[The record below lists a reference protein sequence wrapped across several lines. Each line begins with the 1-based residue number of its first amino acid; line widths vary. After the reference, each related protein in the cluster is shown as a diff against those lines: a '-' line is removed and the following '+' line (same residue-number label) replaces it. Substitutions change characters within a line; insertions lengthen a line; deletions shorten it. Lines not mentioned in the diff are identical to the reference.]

1 MIVRM
6 FEIRPSRRA
15 VSAVLLAI
23 GGLLIGSGCTDSET
37 SASAKELASLRQE
50 RHDLVQQFANIQ
62 SGIRRTQAAA
72 LDDPGVSMAQ
82 DTFYAELRRFMQR
95 EGPEAVELLDQA
107 VRVGN
112 DIERLSGPVPMMTG
126 EPVTLEQQQAVVG
139 ELQETER
146 ELRPYLQRALADPA
160 VQSAFAAL
168 QDNLVAQMTRLDPNA
183 PATIRRMNETAEEIR
198 LADMRIAELESG
210 P

>member
-1 MIVRM
+1 MIARM
-6 FEIRPSRRA
+6 FAIRPSRHA
-15 VSAVLLAI
+15 VSALLLAI
-23 GGLLIGSGCTDSET
+23 SGLLIGSGCTDSET
-37 SASAKELASLRQE
+37 SARAKELAALRQE
-50 RHDLVQQFANIQ
+50 RHDLVQRFSNIQ

-72 LDDPGVSMAQ
+72 LDDPGVRMAQ

-95 EGPEAVELLDQA
+95 EAPEAVELLDRA

-112 DIERLSGPVPMMTG
+112 DVERLSGPVPMMTG
-126 EPVTLEQQQAVVG
+126 EPVTIEQQQAVVG

-146 ELRPYLQRALADPA
+146 ELRPYLQLALADPA

-168 QDNLVAQMTRLDPNA
+168 QDSLVAEMTRLDPNA
-183 PATIRRMNETAEEIR
+183 PATIRRMNETADEIR
-198 LADMRIAELESG
+198 LADMRIAELENG

>member
-1 MIVRM
+1 VIARM
-6 FEIRPSRRA
+6 FAIRSSRRA
-15 VSAVLLAI
+15 LGAVLLAI
-23 GGLLIGSGCTDSET
+23 GGLLIGSACTDSET
-37 SASAKELASLRQE
+37 SARTKQLASLRQE
-50 RHDLVQQFANIQ
+50 RHDLVQRFSNIQ

-72 LDDPGVSMAQ
+72 LDDPGVRMAQ
-82 DTFYAELRRFMQR
+82 DTFYAELRRVMQR
-95 EGPEAVELLDQA
+95 EGPEAVELLDRA

-112 DIERLSGPVPMMTG
+112 DVERLSGPVPMMTG

-168 QDNLVAQMTRLDPNA
+168 QNSLVAEMARLDPNS
-183 PATIRRMNETAEEIR
+183 PGTIRRMKETAEEIR
-198 LADMRIAELESG
+198 QVEIRIAELESG